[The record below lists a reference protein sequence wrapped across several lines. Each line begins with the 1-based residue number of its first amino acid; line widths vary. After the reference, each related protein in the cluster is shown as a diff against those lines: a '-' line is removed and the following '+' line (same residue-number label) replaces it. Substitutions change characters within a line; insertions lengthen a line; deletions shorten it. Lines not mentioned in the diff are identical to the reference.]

1 MDLKKIE
8 AIVGAIANPA
18 TGESLKT
25 EGRLTQIEEKEG
37 NLHIHYK
44 RDGIIASHKKEL
56 EDKIYQVLE
65 SEIADDKIFLM
76 SHSAEKSAAPKAAAP
91 QQQASLQAG
100 HGPAA
105 AAKKR
110 IEGVKKLIAVSS
122 CKGGVGKSTVAL
134 NLAMS
139 LKRMGKKVGLI
150 DADIYGPSL
159 PTLLGVSGAQ
169 PKASQTPGKKIA
181 PVEVEGLKTIS
192 FGYFIGENDPVIW
205 RGPMLGGV
213 LNQFLFDV
221 DWGELD
227 FMILDLPPGT
237 GDMQLSMVQTTEV
250 DGAVIVS
257 TPQKIALVD
266 TKKGIKMFDQVKV
279 PVLGLIENMSYFV
292 PPESDQKYFIFG
304 EGGGAQMAQELEIPF
319 LGQIPL
325 EIALRE
331 SCDHGIA
338 YMNTPEN
345 EGRPVWN
352 SYMEITEKL
361 AKLEGETPKG
371 FWGKLFKK

>member
-8 AIVGAIANPA
+8 MLVNSLSNPA
-18 TGESLKT
+18 SGESMLAEKRVT
-25 EGRLTQIEEKEG
+25 KVEELDEAV
-37 NLHIHYK
+37 HIHYK
-44 RDGIIASHKKEL
+44 RDGIPPAAKKEL

-65 SEIADDKIFLM
+65 GTIAEDKIFLM
-76 SHSAEKSAAPKAAAP
+76 SYSQASQASQSQSAPAAAK
-91 QQQASLQAG
+91 ASLQAG
-100 HGPAA
+100 HGPAPA
-105 AAKKR
+105 GKKR

-134 NLAMS
+134 NLAVA
-139 LKRMGKKVGLI
+139 LANKGLKVGLL
-150 DADIYGPSL
+150 DADVYGPSL
-159 PTLLGVSGAQ
+159 PTLLGVKDVQ
-169 PKASQTPGKKIA
+169 PKASTNPAKKIA
-181 PVEVEGLKTIS
+181 PIEVGNLKTIS
-192 FGYFIGENDPVIW
+192 FGYFIAEGDPVIW

-227 FMILDLPPGT
+227 FLILDLPPGT
-237 GDMQLSMVQTTEV
+237 GDMQLSMVQSTEV

-257 TPQKIALVD
+257 TPQKVALMD
-266 TKKGIKMFDQVKV
+266 TKKGIKMFEQVKV
-279 PVLGLIENMSYFV
+279 PVLGMIENMSYFV
-292 PPESDQKYFIFG
+292 APDSDKKYFIFG
-304 EGGGAQMAQELEIPF
+304 EGGAEELAHELEIGF

-331 SCDHGIA
+331 SCDKGEA
-338 YMNTPEN
+338 YMSNLSY

-352 SYMEITEKL
+352 SYMEIAGKL
-361 AKLEGETPKG
+361 AKIEEAPKG

>member
-8 AIVGAIANPA
+8 MLVNSLSNPTSGQSLLAEKRVTKVEELDGAV
-18 TGESLKT
+18 
-25 EGRLTQIEEKEG
+25 
-37 NLHIHYK
+37 HIHYK
-44 RDGIIASHKKEL
+44 RDGIAPAAKKEL

-65 SEIADDKIFLM
+65 GIVEEDKIFLM
-76 SHSAEKSAAPKAAAP
+76 SYSQASQAQPAPAAAK
-91 QQQASLQAG
+91 ASLQAG

-105 AAKKR
+105 TGKKR

-134 NLAMS
+134 NLAVA
-139 LKRMGKKVGLI
+139 LANKGLKVGLL

-159 PTLLGVSGAQ
+159 PTLLGVKDVQ
-169 PKASQTPGKKIA
+169 PKASTTPGKKIA
-181 PVEVEGLKTIS
+181 PIEVGQLKTIS
-192 FGYFIGENDPVIW
+192 FGYFIAEGDPVIW

-227 FMILDLPPGT
+227 FLILDLPPGT
-237 GDMQLSMVQTTEV
+237 GDMQLSMVQSTEV

-257 TPQKIALVD
+257 TPQKVALMD
-266 TKKGIKMFDQVKV
+266 TKKGIKMFEQVKV
-279 PVLGLIENMSYFV
+279 PVLGMIENMSYFV
-292 PPESDQKYFIFG
+292 APDSDKKYFIFG
-304 EGGGAQMAQELEIPF
+304 EGGAEALAHELEIGF

-331 SCDHGIA
+331 SCDKGEA
-338 YMNTPEN
+338 YMSNLSN

-352 SYMEITEKL
+352 SYMEIAGKL
-361 AKLEGETPKG
+361 AKIEEAPKG

>member
-1 MDLKKIE
+1 MNLSKIE
-8 AIVGAIANPA
+8 AIVGAITNPMS
-18 TGESLKT
+18 GESLKT
-25 EGRLTQIEEKEG
+25 EGRLTRVEENEG
-37 NLHIHYK
+37 NLHIHYS
-44 RDGIIASHKKEL
+44 RDGITATQKKEL

-65 SEIADDKIFLM
+65 SEIEEDKIFLM
-76 SHSAEKSAAPKAAAP
+76 SHSAEKSAAQAP
-91 QQQASLQAG
+91 QESKATLQAG
-100 HGPAA
+100 HGPAMA
-105 AAKKR
+105 GKKR

-139 LKRMGKKVGLI
+139 LKKMGKKVGLI

-159 PTLLGVSGAQ
+159 PTLLGVHGAQ

-181 PVEVEGLKTIS
+181 PVEVDGLKTIS

-237 GDMQLSMVQTTEV
+237 GDMQLSMVQSTEV

-257 TPQKIALVD
+257 TPQKIALID

-279 PVLGLIENMSYFV
+279 PVLGLVENMSYFV
-292 PPESDQKYFIFG
+292 PPESDKKYFIFG
-304 EGGGAQMAQELEIPF
+304 EGGGAQMASELEIPF
-319 LGQIPL
+319 LGQIPM

-331 SCDHGIA
+331 SCDHGHA
-338 YMNTPEN
+338 YMSNPEH

-361 AKLEGETPKG
+361 AKLDGDTSKG
-371 FWGKLFKK
+371 FWSKLFKK

>member
-1 MDLKKIE
+1 MDLNKIE
-8 AIVGAIANPA
+8 AIVSAITNPA
-18 TGESLKT
+18 SGESLKT
-25 EGRLTQIEEKEG
+25 EGRLTSVEEKEG
-37 NLHIHYK
+37 NLHINYS
-44 RDGIIASHKKEL
+44 RNGITATQKKEL
-56 EDKIYQVLE
+56 EDKIYQELE
-65 SEIADDKIFLM
+65 SEVSEDKIFLM
-76 SHSAEKSAAPKAAAP
+76 SHSSENSAAAAKPAEQKAA
-91 QQQASLQAG
+91 LQAG
-100 HGPAA
+100 HGPAIA
-105 AAKKR
+105 QKKR

-134 NLAMS
+134 NLAMT

-159 PTLLGVSGAQ
+159 PTLLGVNGAQ
-169 PKASQTPGKKIA
+169 PKASQTPGKKIS
-181 PVEVEGLKTIS
+181 PVEVDGLKTIS

-221 DWGELD
+221 DWGDLD

-237 GDMQLSMVQTTEV
+237 GDMQLSMVQSTEV

-257 TPQKIALVD
+257 TPQKIALID

-279 PVLGLIENMSYFV
+279 PVLGLVENMSYFV
-292 PPESDQKYFIFG
+292 PPESEQKYFIFG
-304 EGGGAQMAQELEIPF
+304 EGGAAQMATELEIPF

-331 SCDHGIA
+331 SCDHGKA
-338 YMNTPEN
+338 YMSNPEN
-345 EGRPVWN
+345 EGRPVWK

-361 AKLEGETPKG
+361 AKLEGDTAKG
-371 FWGKLFKK
+371 FWSKLFKK